1 MSIRKKESLVVNAF
15 IKCEE
20 RKIIDF
26 FYKGYN
32 CLIEI
37 KNLIR
42 KEVLKNAIQGRESR
56 KERRYA

>member
-1 MSIRKKESLVVNAF
+1 MYIRKKESLVVNAF

-20 RKIIDF
+20 RKFIDF

-37 KNLIR
+37 KNLKKGSTKKCYTR
-42 KEVLKNAIQGRESR
+42 T
-56 KERRYA
+56 